1 MFSLEIFRI
10 KVFEEI
16 RWSVVEDRGVGLD
29 SDDIVRGL
37 VVIVVIKGLDSRCVK
52 SFLYN
57 ENRKK

>member
-1 MFSLEIFRI
+1 M
-10 KVFEEI
+10 
-16 RWSVVEDRGVGLD
+16 EDRGVGLD